1 MLVIPAIDIKDG
13 KCVRLTQGNFNKE
26 TIYFED
32 PLEVAK
38 MWENNGAKYLH
49 LVDLDGALKGED
61 INYEII
67 SKITKNLNIPVQVG
81 GGIRNRD
88 RADKYLS
95 VGVNRIILGTSAVN
109 NYDLVK
115 DLCNSYP
122 EKIAVS
128 IDAKD
133 ELVAIKGWVET
144 SNIKALDFAKD
155 LENLGVSTIIYTDI
169 SKDGMMSGPN
179 YEALCS
185 LKEHVNTNII
195 ASGGIAN
202 IGHIR
207 KLESLNLYGAITGK
221 ALYEGTLTIE
231 EIYA

>member
-26 TIYFED
+26 TIYFEN

-81 GGIRNRD
+81 GGIRNRE
-88 RADKYLS
+88 RADKYFS

-179 YEALCS
+179 YDALCA

-202 IGHIR
+202 IEHIR